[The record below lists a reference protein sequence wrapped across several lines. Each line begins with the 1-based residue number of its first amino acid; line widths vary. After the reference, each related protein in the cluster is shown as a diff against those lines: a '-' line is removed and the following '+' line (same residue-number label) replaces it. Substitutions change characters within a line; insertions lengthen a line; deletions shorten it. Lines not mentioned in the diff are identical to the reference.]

1 MPTTDPR
8 LRYDAVIFDVGGTLI
23 GFRGAAFM
31 REFLAEAGLP
41 AAQEDARE
49 LNARLMEAIRS
60 ERESAVGLGAD
71 EASLLAWW
79 RAVFARTWPDRPD
92 LAQEMYRSLR
102 EGRLDRVHPDTRP
115 ALEGLRGMGVQ
126 LGVVS
131 NFATRLEAVLEG
143 LGLRDFFSF
152 LIVSSKVGLAKPDRR
167 IFDLAVDCVGR
178 PRERLLYVG
187 DHFEDD
193 IEGARG
199 AGLDAVLID
208 RESRQPH
215 VPCPRIASLLELVD
229 YVR

>member
-1 MPTTDPR
+1 MLNPG
-8 LRYDAVIFDVGGTLI
+8 LCYDTVIFDVGSTLI
-23 GFRGAAFM
+23 GLRGTAFM

-41 AAQEDARE
+41 AAEGDARE
-49 LNARLMEAIRS
+49 LSTRLTEAIRS

-71 EASLLAWW
+71 EAVLLAWW

-92 LAQEMYRSLR
+92 LAHEMYRSFR
-102 EGRLDRVHPDTRP
+102 EGRLDRVHPDTMP
-115 ALEGLRGMGVQ
+115 ALEGLRDMGVE

-131 NFATRLEAVLEG
+131 NFATHLEGVLER
-143 LGLRDFFSF
+143 LGLREFFGF
-152 LIVSSKVGLAKPDRR
+152 VIVSSKVGLAKPDRR
-167 IFDLAVDCVGR
+167 IFDLAVECAGR
-178 PRERLLYVG
+178 PRNRLLYVG

-208 RESRQPH
+208 REGRQPH
-215 VPCPRIASLLELVD
+215 APCPRIASLLELVD